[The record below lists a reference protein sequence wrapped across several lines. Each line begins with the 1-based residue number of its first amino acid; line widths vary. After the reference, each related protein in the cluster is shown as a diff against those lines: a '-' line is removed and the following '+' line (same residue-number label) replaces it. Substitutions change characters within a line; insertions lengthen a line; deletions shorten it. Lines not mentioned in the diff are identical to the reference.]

1 MLIAALVT
9 SRSVHPFLSY
19 WKGLKAVGGG
29 GEGPPTSWLSVFGVL
44 LRAVPLHK
52 PPVSALF
59 PHFSMCPTSSEG
71 WSDSWDLAEGKL
83 TVHPPPLLMKASRLP
98 MAPAEKEVPVG
109 LWYSSGGLWG
119 SGGGDPQKPCLDW
132 QSERRHTICERFL
145 SHTACVFK
153 ESVHLF
159 LRLPHTHIP
168 SKWICSCKGEGDK
181 LAAACFMG
189 EISLK
194 LKALF

>member
-19 WKGLKAVGGG
+19 WKGLKVVGGRRG
-29 GEGPPTSWLSVFGVL
+29 RT
-44 LRAVPLHK
+44 
-52 PPVSALF
+52 
-59 PHFSMCPTSSEG
+59 TY
-71 WSDSWDLAEGKL
+71 KL
-83 TVHPPPLLMKASRLP
+83 TVSVWCSLKGCATLQAPSLCSLPTLLHVSHQQWGLIWLMWPGRRQTNSTP
-98 MAPAEKEVPVG
+98 SSTSYESIQAPHGTCWESSACEPVIQLRGLVG
-109 LWYSSGGLWG
+109 LRRGG
-119 SGGGDPQKPCLDW
+119 PQKPCLDW
-132 QSERRHTICERFL
+132 QSERRHTICEWFL